1 VSRHANPRGEDGFTL
16 VEVIIAAAIS
26 IVFVL
31 AIAGTVD
38 KGILNSLGHQRQSST
53 LAIAQ
58 GEVEKIR
65 QTVARYGFD
74 TLAMSA
80 QPGAPGATLPSSPSN
95 PDDLLTGY
103 GTGSVAYRIMENFHD
118 TIGGVAAGTPTLG
131 EPLIVSASLGRVV
144 PSTTGVSS
152 GTVTAKVYRY
162 VTRRTEA
169 CTTAGACDGD
179 SRRVVIAVVP
189 TNNPSSALQTNKPF
203 FFSTVIDNPIP
214 QNVSGNVSGGLRIGV
229 NIG

>member
-1 VSRHANPRGEDGFTL
+1 MSRHANLGGEDGFTL

-80 QPGAPGATLPSSPSN
+80 QPGAPGATLPASPSN
-95 PDDLLTGY
+95 PDDLLTGTSPNY
-103 GTGSVAYRIMENFHD
+103 ALRIMENFHD
-118 TIGGVAAGTPTLG
+118 TAAGVATGTPTLG

-144 PSTTGVSS
+144 ASTAAVSS

-162 VTRRTEA
+162 VTKRTEA

-203 FFSTVIDNPIP
+203 FFSAVIDNPVP
-214 QNVSGNVSGGLRIGV
+214 QNVAGNAAGGLRIGV